1 MRLFGL
7 IGYPLGHSFSK
18 KYFTGKFEEEGITNC
33 RYDLFPIPS
42 IDELPGL
49 LLANPSLEGLNVTIP
64 YKKEVLPFLSAS
76 SIPEGLNACNCIRIR
91 HGQLTGYNTDVVGFE
106 QSLLPLLNKQHQ
118 QALVLGNGGAA
129 ESVIHVL
136 KKLGIEYDVVSR
148 QLHAGS
154 TLTYRELTREIIE
167 QHPLI
172 INTTPVGT
180 FPETGSCPAI
190 PYEGITSRHL
200 LYDLVYNPPLTL
212 FLQKGKERGAQV
224 KNGEEMLVLQA
235 EESWNI
241 WNRD

>member
-18 KYFTGKFEEEGITNC
+18 KYFTGKFAEQGITNC
-33 RYDLFPIPS
+33 RYELFPIPS

-49 LLANPSLEGLNVTIP
+49 LLTNPELEGLNVTIP
-64 YKKEVLPFLSAS
+64 YKMEILPFLNAS
-76 SIPEGLNACNCIRIR
+76 SIPDGLNACNCIRIR
-91 HGQLTGYNTDVVGFE
+91 NGLLTGYNTDVVGFE
-106 QSLLPLLNKQHQ
+106 QSLLPLLKKQHHR
-118 QALVLGNGGAA
+118 ALVLGNGGAA
-129 ESVIHVL
+129 ESVIYVL
-136 KKLGIEYDVVSR
+136 KKLDIEYEVVSR

-154 TLTYRELTREIIE
+154 TLTYHDLTSELVKDY
-167 QHPLI
+167 PLI
-172 INTTPVGT
+172 INTSPVGT
-180 FPETGSCPAI
+180 YPDTGNCPDI

-212 FLQKGKERGAQV
+212 FLQKGKERGAQI

>member
-1 MRLFGL
+1 
-7 IGYPLGHSFSK
+7 
-18 KYFTGKFEEEGITNC
+18 
-33 RYDLFPIPS
+33 
-42 IDELPGL
+42 
-49 LLANPSLEGLNVTIP
+49 
-64 YKKEVLPFLSAS
+64 
-76 SIPEGLNACNCIRIR
+76 
-91 HGQLTGYNTDVVGFE
+91 VVGFE